1 VNPVGAPVVP
11 VGFEIV
17 VEWENARLSD
27 LARTR
32 RMLAALCSQLRELQL
47 SVAPRAWFLYD
58 PEEIDPVLT
67 REVLAE
73 CVDATDGAAFEAI
86 LRPAGGLRYYAL
98 KNLGAQLCEQPVVVF
113 LDSDVVPEPGWLRRL
128 LEPFA
133 RRDVEVV
140 GGSAYVEPDSV
151 YARGFPADP
160 YPDLPLFRGR
170 CVALAATLKARGAG
184 VYRHHGARVSHPAP
198 NGLRR
203 FVLRALAHGHDDVA
217 DPRRCLTTR
226 PPPVREIARACR
238 DRLRR
243 SRRQITAGRGSLGVD
258 RAGALAALLLAGAF
272 CTLRSL
278 VNLAAGTP

>member
-1 VNPVGAPVVP
+1 MNPVGSPVVP

-47 SVAPRAWFLYD
+47 PVAPRAWFLYD
-58 PEEIDPVLT
+58 PGEIDPGLI

-73 CVDATDGAAFEAI
+73 CVDATDGAAFEAA
-86 LRPAGGLRYYAL
+86 LRPAAGLRYYAL

-113 LDSDVVPEPGWLRRL
+113 IDSDVVPEPGWLRSL

-151 YARGFPADP
+151 YARGFALFWFFPLREARSDLVPAEHFFANNVA
-160 YPDLPLFRGR
+160 FR
-170 CVALAATLKARGAG
+170 
-184 VYRHHGARVSHPAP
+184 
-198 NGLRR
+198 
-203 FVLRALAHGHDDVA
+203 
-217 DPRRCLTTR
+217 
-226 PPPVREIARACR
+226 
-238 DRLRR
+238 
-243 SRRQITAGRGSLGVD
+243 RGSLLARSHASQL
-258 RAGALAALLLAGAF
+258 RARIRL
-272 CTLRSL
+272 
-278 VNLAAGTP
+278 